1 MKLTKRNLH
10 CAIGAALAAAA
21 MTAAYVAAQPA
32 AGGEP
37 VIKIAAK
44 KFAYTPHDVTLKK
57 GVPVILELT
66 TEDVFMGF
74 NAPDLGVRADIVPGK
89 TVRVRVVPAKV
100 GKVEFLCDVFCGSG
114 HEEMSGLITVV
125 D

>member
-1 MKLTKRNLH
+1 MPIAKRRLQLI
-10 CAIGAALAAAA
+10 AGALLVVAA

-32 AGGEP
+32 QDNEP
-37 VIKIAAK
+37 VIKITAK
-44 KFAYTPHDVTLKK
+44 KFEYTPHDVQLKK

-66 TEDVFMGF
+66 TQDVFMGF
-74 NAPDLGVRADIVPGK
+74 NAPDLGVRADMVPGK
-89 TVRVRVVPAKV
+89 TVRVRVVPAKL

>member
-1 MKLTKRNLH
+1 MLTTKRSVYR
-10 CAIGAALAAAA
+10 AIAAVTTAAVMAAAW
-21 MTAAYVAAQPA
+21 VAAQSA
-32 AGGEP
+32 DSNEP
-37 VIKIAAK
+37 VISITAK
-44 KFAYTPHDVTLKK
+44 KFAYTPHDITLKK
-57 GVPVILELT
+57 GVPVVLEFT

-74 NAPDLGVRADIVPGK
+74 NAPDLGARVDIVPNK
-89 TVRVRVVPAKV
+89 TTRVRVVPAKA